1 MLLPALVTYVTVG
14 QSIFVVDGSIVLTVI
29 PISEEVGKI
38 TCRVENNASIGE
50 QKYMNFPGVIV
61 DLPTLTEKVIDGIA
75 NFANDVE
82 FIAASFVRKASDIIQ
97 IREVLT
103 DNGCPRI
110 KIICKIE
117 NLEGLEIMMPFSM
130 KLLRKVGDG
139 QSPKG

>member
-1 MLLPALVTYVTVG
+1 
-14 QSIFVVDGSIVLTVI
+14 
-29 PISEEVGKI
+29 
-38 TCRVENNASIGE
+38 
-50 QKYMNFPGVIV
+50 MNFPGVIV

-75 NFANDVE
+75 NFGCANDVE
-82 FIAASFVRKASDIIQ
+82 FIAASFVRKASDITQ

-103 DNGCPRI
+103 DNGCPHI

-139 QSPKG
+139 QSPEG